1 MARAVGLHLPVFK
14 FVNGELPSELPKFR
28 VKFKLK
34 VPGPRLPHRL
44 AALALWVYIRDL

>member
-1 MARAVGLHLPVFK
+1 MARAVGLHLPVTVTVFK
-14 FVNGELPSELPKFR
+14 FVN
-28 VKFKLK
+28 FKLK

>member
-14 FVNGELPSELPKFR
+14 FVN
-28 VKFKLK
+28 FKLK

-44 AALALWVYIRDL
+44 AALALRGLYIRDI